1 MTTTTTK
8 SGVAL
13 ESTTFAFGKEQQQET
28 QSKLMFQNKA
38 QKFEILSV
46 CVHSALA
53 HRQRLCFSFSGRFCF
68 CVCFCQRKGKDH
80 SKAKRIK
87 KRNPRQARLC
97 FCFLPTFCCCFE
109 ATRKAEGSCDGVVD
123 VVRKKRKACFLSLYF
138 FLHSRLAGFVRQ
150 KMCNK
155 TRQSKQRT
163 SEYPEQPRH
172 LWPSNEDVPSKNSFP
187 RVPSVVHTKQIS
199 LEVRRGPNKTDIFSP
214 ILVHR
219 GPGPA

>member
-28 QSKLMFQNKA
+28 QSKLIFQNKA
-38 QKFEILSV
+38 QKIEILSV

-68 CVCFCQRKGKDH
+68 YVCFCQRKGKDH

-97 FCFLPTFCCCFE
+97 FCFLPTFFVVSKTRGRQKE
-109 ATRKAEGSCDGVVD
+109 AAMESSMLSERKEKLV
-123 VVRKKRKACFLSLYF
+123 FLSLYF
-138 FLHSRLAGFVRQ
+138 FLYSRLAGLVRQ

-187 RVPSVVHTKQIS
+187 RVPSVMHTKQIS
-199 LEVRRGPNKTDIFSP
+199 LEVRRGPNKTDIFFP
-214 ILVHR
+214 ILVRR